1 MWPQASEYTGT
12 VKYVNSLYEVYMTFR
27 KFFVKVMVI

>member
-1 MWPQASEYTGT
+1 MWPQAYEYTGK